1 MLKAAGFD
9 VRACN
14 HAAAILGGDFAN
26 ETQALVG
33 TLLNFKLSDFE
44 GEIKSLGDQ
53 ITNATVVLYNA
64 ILEHLL
70 PTPSKSHYLFNMRD
84 LAKVINT
91 IHE

>member
-1 MLKAAGFD
+1 MTSLFFKKIKHQVNRIFS
-9 VRACN
+9 
-14 HAAAILGGDFAN
+14 
-26 ETQALVG
+26 